1 MKLNERTTAVFWH
14 RVDIRFETVAWCLSL
29 LKFKTIRI
37 NELCNYTV
45 FNNQIKVES
54 RRNEREEWSYLK
66 ISPIESVNWRTVYV
80 QKFWGLCFSSCVPV
94 LQFKCSRVLIQI
106 FMLWLNFIHQFFFFY
121 DWNRLVLFLTFES
134 LVSQKIKKITRNNK
148 KRLFLVGKNQT

>member
-80 QKFWGLCFSSCVPV
+80 QKFRGLCFSSCVPSFNIV
-94 LQFKCSRVLIQI
+94 CAMHWFSHRCCN
-106 FMLWLNFIHQFFFFY
+106 LNAVVCWFRYSCCGWTSFISFFFFMIEIDLY
-121 DWNRLVLFLTFES
+121 YFWHSNHLLVRKL
-134 LVSQKIKKITRNNK
+134 KK
-148 KRLFLVGKNQT
+148 